1 MLKIAICDDDV
12 TFTGDLEDEIV
23 QSCRQ
28 LGLQADTEVFF
39 DGNTLLKSVQA
50 GCRYNLMFIDIEMEH
65 INGIEAARCIRK
77 TDRAVLIIYISGYEQ
92 YLKELFEVEPFRFL
106 LKPLDIEKFHIYFN
120 EACQRIVE
128 TDEFYQFQFN
138 KEIKKVSLRDIVYF
152 ESRKR
157 MVHIILSDGTCE
169 QFYGKLNEVESSLE
183 ESRNTFL
190 RIHQSFLVNYDY
202 IKNMNFSSV
211 VIYAKGKTLELKI
224 SEDRQKSVR
233 QRLCEIGNGKVVL
246 Q

>member
-1 MLKIAICDDDV
+1 MLRIAICDDDV
-12 TFTGDLEDEIV
+12 AFTSNLEDEIV
-23 QSCRQ
+23 QSSRR

-39 DGNTLLKSVQA
+39 DGNNLLKSVQS
-50 GCRYNLMFIDIEMEH
+50 GCLYNLIFIDIEMEH
-65 INGIEAARCIRK
+65 INGIETARFIREI
-77 TDRAVLIIYISGYEQ
+77 DRAVLIIYISGHEQ

-106 LKPLDIEKFHIYFN
+106 LKPLDLDKFHIYFN
-120 EACQRIVE
+120 DACKRIIE

-138 KEIKKVSLRDIVYF
+138 KEIKKVPLRDIVYF

-157 MVHIILSDGTCE
+157 MVYIILADGTSE
-169 QFYGKLNEVESSLE
+169 QFYGKLNEVESNLE
-183 ESRNTFL
+183 ESRSTFL

-224 SEDRQKSVR
+224 SEDRQKNVR
-233 QRLCEIGNGKVVL
+233 QRLCEIGNSKVVI